1 MKSNCES
8 ETLINQELHLPLQ
21 MSTSETAQDERER
34 ERETT
39 QLQNNIKAK
48 PK

>member
-21 MSTSETAQDERER
+21 MSTSETAQDERE
-34 ERETT
+34 TT